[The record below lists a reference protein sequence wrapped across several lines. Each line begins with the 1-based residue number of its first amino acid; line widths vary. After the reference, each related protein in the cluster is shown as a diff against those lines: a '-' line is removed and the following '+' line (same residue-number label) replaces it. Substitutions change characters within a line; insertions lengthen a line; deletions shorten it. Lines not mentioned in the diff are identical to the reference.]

1 MKKPDL
7 IDELMS
13 TKKLNA
19 FFERTERSMVTII
32 SAHTAEPIAR
42 RSAWWIVGGAAG
54 LALIGT
60 TVWMTLRTDSP
71 VESTSAVVVAA
82 PRVME
87 STPEQGTSPSS
98 MQTLVATPPS
108 AATRSSISTQRPS
121 TREAP
126 TSDDHLMIGQAD
138 ATPTIESATLRE
150 IDSLSS
156 ILYATQEPL
165 DKARLAYQI
174 GIRQRLHGDVDAAI
188 ASLTTARAL
197 AQSSHATVLEARSLA
212 ERSRCEV
219 KRGRVLEARTFL
231 DDAIRLLA
239 DKNESLRQQWRQE
252 RDALAH

>member
-19 FFERTERSMVTII
+19 FFEETERSMVTMIT
-32 SAHTAEPIAR
+32 AHTAEPIAR
-42 RSAWWIVGGAAG
+42 RGAWWIVGGAAG

-60 TVWMTLRTDSP
+60 TAWMSLRNDRP
-71 VESTSAVVVAA
+71 VESTSALVVA
-82 PRVME
+82 PRAME
-87 STPEQGTSPSS
+87 SVSQQGTSPVS
-98 MQTLVATPPS
+98 MPPPKATPQS
-108 AATRSSISTQRPS
+108 ATTPAP
-121 TREAP
+121 AP
-126 TSDDHLMIGQAD
+126 TQHPASETPTNNDHLMIGQAD

-156 ILYATQEPL
+156 ILYTTQEPL

-174 GIRQRLHGDVDAAI
+174 GIRQRLHGDVEAAI
-188 ASLTTARAL
+188 ASLTTARTL

-212 ERSRCEV
+212 ERSRCES
-219 KRGRVLEARTFL
+219 KRGRMLEARTLL
-231 DDAIRLLA
+231 DTAIRLLS
-239 DKNESLRQQWRQE
+239 DKDESLRQQWRQE

>member
-1 MKKPDL
+1 MKKPNL

-13 TKKLNA
+13 TKRLNA
-19 FFERTERSMVTII
+19 FFEETEHSMVAMI

-42 RSAWWIVGGAAG
+42 RGAWWIVGGAAG

-71 VESTSAVVVAA
+71 AESTSAVVVA

-87 STPEQGTSPSS
+87 SAPQQGTSPTSTPIPMAAPQS
-98 MQTLVATPPS
+98 ATT
-108 AATRSSISTQRPS
+108 ATAVSTQHAEVETPANH
-121 TREAP
+121 E
-126 TSDDHLMIGQAD
+126 HLMIGQAD

-150 IDSLSS
+150 IDSLST

-188 ASLTTARAL
+188 ASLTTASTL

-219 KRGRVLEARTFL
+219 KRGRVLEARALL
-231 DDAIRLLA
+231 DTAIRLLT
-239 DKNESLRQQWRQE
+239 DKDESLRRQWRQE